1 MASGKTMQAIISLV
15 GKIDPSLEK
24 AIQGVEKKLSGLS
37 KMKGAASVASKVGS
51 TIAKGVAVAGG
62 AVASATVAAGTAA
75 LQSYSQYEQ
84 LVGGIETLFGTGGKS
99 LEEYAASVG
108 KSVGEAQGEYDRLMA
123 SQRAVFDNA
132 ASAYKTAGVSA
143 NTYMEQATNF
153 SASLIQSLGGD
164 TQAAAQYA
172 DLAIRDMSDN
182 ANRMGTDISSIQQT
196 YQSLMRGNYA
206 MLDNLKL
213 GYGGT
218 KTELERL
225 VADASELTGQAL
237 DPSKFSDVI
246 TAIHAVQDN
255 LGITGTTALEAAT
268 TIEGSVNTAKAAWS
282 NWLTGLGTEGADM
295 GALTDQLMESISNVA
310 KNVGPA
316 VQRIAGSVAQNLPS
330 VLSSALQSVG
340 PVLAEALAGVWNTVT
355 SSLGLDLPQLS
366 GSELFSGITSA
377 LQMLQPLISSVGPA
391 LSGLITTIGPP
402 LMSMAQ
408 AVLPPLMSALSGV
421 LPLLSQIAMAILPP
435 LISFITPIVSA
446 CMTIISAILPPLTS
460 LISALTPVISAIVG
474 VATSLLNSFIMP
486 LVGPLTS
493 IVNALLPPIAGL
505 LSALSGPIE
514 ALCGFLGNLAGALS
528 PVVDFLG
535 QILSLAGQVA
545 GALAGLAGSAIGG
558 IASFFGFARGG
569 FTNGPYIAGEDPRYP
584 NEAVISFNPAYR
596 AQNVRYWQMAG
607 HMLGAYSASA
617 PPVAAA
623 AAGSGPTTYDFSGMT
638 FAPRVE
644 VRGNASRADI
654 VAAIKECELDFVDTI
669 RDMLARDEEDSYA
682 VAV

>member
-24 AIQGVEKKLSGLS
+24 AIQGAEKKLSGLS

-62 AVASATVAAGTAA
+62 AVASATAAAGTAA

-84 LVGGIETLFGTGGKS
+84 LVGGIDTLFKESSGTVQQ
-99 LEEYAASVG
+99 YAA
-108 KSVGEAQGEYDRLMA
+108 E
-123 SQRAVFDNA
+123 
-132 ASAYKTAGVSA
+132 AYKTAGVSA

-172 DLAIRDMSDN
+172 DLAIKDMSDN
-182 ANRMGTDISSIQQT
+182 ANKMGTDISSIQQT

-310 KNVGPA
+310 KNVGPV

-514 ALCGFLGNLAGALS
+514 ALCGFLGDLAGALS

-535 QILSLAGQVA
+535 GLVSLAGQAA
-545 GALAGLAGSAIGG
+545 GALADLAGGAIGG
-558 IASFFGFARGG
+558 IASFLGFARGG
-569 FTNGPYIAGEDPRYP
+569 FTNGPYVAGEDPRYP

-596 AQNVRYWQMAG
+596 EQNVRYWQMAG
-607 HMLGAYSASA
+607 HMLGAYSATAAPVTAASA
-617 PPVAAA
+617 GGGTVI
-623 AAGSGPTTYDFSGMT
+623 DMSGMT
-638 FAPRVE
+638 FAPKVE
-644 VRGNASRADI
+644 VRGNASRDDI
-654 VAAIKECELDFVDTI
+654 VAAIRQCEGEFLDFVEDA
-669 RDMLARDEEDSYA
+669 LARRAEVAYA
-682 VAV
+682 